1 MASRSSKISNGGL
14 PLANPFNAQ
23 AASSAP
29 RKPRAHPE
37 PVGQKG
43 CGGGVYS

>member
-1 MASRSSKISNGGL
+1 MASRSCKISIGGL
-14 PLANPFNAQ
+14 PLANLFNAQ
-23 AASSAP
+23 AASRAP

-43 CGGGVYS
+43 WGRRCTK